1 MFMSLINNNN
11 NYHNKK
17 GLINNFPLQ
26 LKQKFYKQKI
36 KLNLLTTLKDGDKI
50 GKTDE
55 EYYIFENKLGQQWN
69 RWWYNENRNKTIDYL
84 DKDFI
89 SYMQFLDELC
99 YYLEKDVLKVYF
111 NFSEEI
117 KEYNRS
123 LIQGLYKLKDTYK
136 NGLKEEEI
144 KKEKIIVK
152 IDSIILTLLDF
163 KENVNK
169 YIAINEYNL
178 STNSEPFTKNNFYTF
193 VTNIFLLQT
202 FLYEYTFNTPSWS
215 ISAEFYTY
223 LLFAILI
230 IFKFNLRI
238 SLFVLLLISLIRI
251 NDQSNFGASHS
262 GYRSFIDCIY
272 SFYWGLF
279 SSYLYIKF
287 NNKKLYKITKNLIS
301 FILLIVTFFSL
312 TKMQNDYLFILPIIF
327 SLLIFFHVI

>member
-169 YIAINEYNL
+169 YIAINETKSISFEAMKGY
-178 STNSEPFTKNNFYTF
+178 NSE
-193 VTNIFLLQT
+193 
-202 FLYEYTFNTPSWS
+202 
-215 ISAEFYTY
+215 
-223 LLFAILI
+223 
-230 IFKFNLRI
+230 
-238 SLFVLLLISLIRI
+238 
-251 NDQSNFGASHS
+251 
-262 GYRSFIDCIY
+262 
-272 SFYWGLF
+272 
-279 SSYLYIKF
+279 
-287 NNKKLYKITKNLIS
+287 
-301 FILLIVTFFSL
+301 
-312 TKMQNDYLFILPIIF
+312 
-327 SLLIFFHVI
+327 